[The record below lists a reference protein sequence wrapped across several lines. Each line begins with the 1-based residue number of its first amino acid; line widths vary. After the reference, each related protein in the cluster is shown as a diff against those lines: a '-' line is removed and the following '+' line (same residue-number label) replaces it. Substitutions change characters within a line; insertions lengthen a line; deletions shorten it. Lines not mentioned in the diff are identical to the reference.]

1 MTWWLDVGAFL
12 LFLAM
17 ELADGPRPLTWRFVI
32 ESVAFACACVAAC
45 NLIVWEL
52 SC

>member
-1 MTWWLDVGAFL
+1 MTWWLDLGAFL

-17 ELADGPRPLTWRFVI
+17 GLAGGPRPLTWRAVAG
-32 ESVAFACACVAAC
+32 SVAFSIVCVAAC